1 MSGNSAQYTAETL
14 KEYRYNPEEVQI
26 VCRLPF
32 FLLSTYL
39 KQTRY
44 ITSHRLFVMERAYA
58 PTRRQE
64 ESCSGTSYLLHLHR
78 PTIHRSP
85 VTQGTGETAKRRK
98 VNSLSRTSPNM
109 KATSKG
115 ERSLDLG
122 DELGKVNKM
131 ASSVDHQLPA
141 N

>member
-1 MSGNSAQYTAETL
+1 
-14 KEYRYNPEEVQI
+14 
-26 VCRLPF
+26 
-32 FLLSTYL
+32 
-39 KQTRY
+39 
-44 ITSHRLFVMERAYA
+44 
-58 PTRRQE
+58 
-64 ESCSGTSYLLHLHR
+64 
-78 PTIHRSP
+78 
-85 VTQGTGETAKRRK
+85 
-98 VNSLSRTSPNM
+98 M